1 MREELKDK
9 TDIIKSFSSYLS
21 RECIRDVENKSC
33 KSKDQL
39 TSVKH
44 VRSQSINTSS
54 QYLTKSQQQNGE
66 NIASSQIDSTNIMV
80 CYSKEN
86 VINF

>member
-9 TDIIKSFSSYLS
+9 TDIIKSFSPYLS
-21 RECIRDVENKSC
+21 KECIRDVENKSC
-33 KSKDQL
+33 KSKDQP

-54 QYLTKSQQQNGE
+54 QYLTKSQQQNCK
-66 NIASSQIDSTNIMV
+66 NIESSQIDSTNIMV
-80 CYSKEN
+80 CYSREN

>member
-21 RECIRDVENKSC
+21 TECIRDVENKSC
-33 KSKDQL
+33 KSKDQS

-54 QYLTKSQQQNGE
+54 QYLTKSQQQNGK
-66 NIASSQIDSTNIMV
+66 NIESSQTDSTNIMV